1 MLASLALALSL
12 ARPAHAGPPDARP
25 WWRSSSVQSSIE
37 LTPEQVARIDTI
49 YRESLPER
57 RRLREQLTCLQ
68 NILGRVLD
76 DGRSDD
82 DHGRLIIERVFEV
95 EKQRNIARTMMLLR
109 MHRVLSA
116 GQRER
121 LAQLSA
127 AAGAGLP

>member
-1 MLASLALALSL
+1 
-12 ARPAHAGPPDARP
+12 
-25 WWRSSSVQSSIE
+25 V
-37 LTPEQVARIDTI
+37 
-49 YRESLPER
+49 
-57 RRLREQLTCLQ
+57 REQLTCLQ

-82 DHGRLIIERVFEV
+82 DHGRLIIEGVFEV